1 MAIALSSDGGGEGR
15 ERASEETRTERQTI
29 DDETRRG
36 LPDRPSGKRSGRVR
50 ESRGGSTA
58 GDAAEEMGRAR
69 VRRGIDVGRARG
81 RRGDPR
87 ASHGIYPSPP
97 ARQPSGS
104 NRARTPSAV
113 RGRLGARATRTIAR
127 ARESPMAMSRAR
139 AKRVARASRRRVRA
153 VRARSVAPRSHRPR
167 RKNKISSNPGASAM
181 PANVPSGA
189 ADGGGLGHD
198 LSADEGGGGG
208 RDAES
213 HLVFLVCCVGGLRVL
228 KAWAWAQPVPVFRG
242 WPVRIEPRPMKSFR
256 TRHAGIW
263 KSVV

>member
-1 MAIALSSDGGGEGR
+1 
-15 ERASEETRTERQTI
+15 
-29 DDETRRG
+29 
-36 LPDRPSGKRSGRVR
+36 
-50 ESRGGSTA
+50 
-58 GDAAEEMGRAR
+58 MGRAR
-69 VRRGIDVGRARG
+69 ERRGIDVGRARG

-87 ASHGIYPSPP
+87 ASHDIYPSPSP
-97 ARQPSGS
+97 RDSQVAPTARVPPPRFVVAS
-104 NRARTPSAV
+104 
-113 RGRLGARATRTIAR
+113 AR
-127 ARESPMAMSRAR
+127 ARRGRSLERGNRRWQCPARES
-139 AKRVARASRRRVRA
+139 KRVARASRRRVRA

-228 KAWAWAQPVPVFRG
+228 EWPGRG
-242 WPVRIEPRPMKSFR
+242 HNLFPCSAVGP
-256 TRHAGIW
+256 
-263 KSVV
+263 SVSNLDQ